1 MLILC
6 LCRWVRVRHHGY
18 DLQTS
23 GVPISH
29 DVTLR
34 GHTRSRTGDYLGRLS
49 TYTKSVLQYVVF
61 HNYPNLVFLFL
72 FSISIGRLFYYAI
85 IQNSQHPLTLQPAQL
100 QSAGPYKECIVKKG
114 IYLSI
119 SILNMHSTSE
129 TS

>member
-1 MLILC
+1 MFILC

-29 DVTLR
+29 VTLR

-61 HNYPNLVFLFL
+61 HNYPNFVFLFL
-72 FSISIGRLFYYAI
+72 FSISTGRLFHYAI
-85 IQNSQHPLTLQPAQL
+85 IQKSRYPQTLQPAQL
-100 QSAGPYKECIVKKG
+100 QSAGPYKEIIAKKG

-119 SILNMHSTSE
+119 SILNMHSPSE